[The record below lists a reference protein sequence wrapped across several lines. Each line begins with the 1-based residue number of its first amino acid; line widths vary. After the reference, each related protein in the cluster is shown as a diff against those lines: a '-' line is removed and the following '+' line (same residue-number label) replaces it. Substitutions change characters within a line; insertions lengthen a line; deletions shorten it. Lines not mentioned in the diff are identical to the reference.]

1 MPPKSG
7 NYEAAPLI
15 PRRHALSL
23 GELAIYALAMGT
35 RKFFRKIATLALVA
49 FLLSPTLPANAA
61 IASKAFITAT
71 KAPVRYA
78 DKVAF
83 DLDVDKTLYN
93 YTHWWC
99 VSIDNKAPEPN
110 VVKTYLEPWWDTDYR
125 DNIGNRWGN
134 TSDGEI
140 FGQNTCWTSSFFSF
154 SSAGVLTDL
163 SLLPAGNHSLQV
175 SIRGCGDGYSSCA
188 LASTELASNL
198 ISEIIAIPVAKLVED
213 QINSDSRYIQEGGY
227 YHIREWLYKKPDVP
241 SVFMKSWCVK
251 IDGKG
256 FTKDL
261 AIGHTVSQWLFN
273 DKTWIDGCVQVP
285 DRDAEQ
291 NSDYGMDLYIDA
303 FKLGLGSHTF
313 AFKAELQ
320 NGQSISFERV
330 ITGTGTIA
338 PRTQPLVAEQR
349 YSDLHLKM
357 GISWPFDK
365 PASAEVEWFVDGT
378 SVIKNSVSTSAEF
391 AETVIPGINLTSGSH
406 EVTAKLTTSA
416 GSVLVEKTSV
426 SIDNRPA
433 TVTFSQSLDKTYK
446 TGSTVVISGNFLD
459 AEGFEPKSAR
469 IRTKQYGKA
478 WTAWK
483 TIKVTGGYFALSQ
496 KILLN
501 TSVQVS
507 ADSTW
512 DGATYLGQAEIKVAP
527 VVFKY
532 TESAKRTKLK
542 SFLQGA
548 VVTYKVTTD
557 KTYSGTC
564 VVMLETKYAFNF
576 ALVWLGAETK
586 WSSLKIKNGVGTGTV
601 TVKYNGQYS
610 SSILCSAPGY
620 KDVYRSDSNWIFRVT
635 N

>member
-1 MPPKSG
+1 
-7 NYEAAPLI
+7 
-15 PRRHALSL
+15 
-23 GELAIYALAMGT
+23 MGT
-35 RKFFRKIATLALVA
+35 RKFFKKITILALVA
-49 FLLSPTLPANAA
+49 LLFAPTLPANAA
-61 IASKAFITAT
+61 IAKKAFITAT
-71 KAPVRYA
+71 TAPVRYA

-83 DLDVDKTLYN
+83 DLDEDKRAYN

-110 VVKTYLEPWWDTDYR
+110 VVKMYLEPWWDTEYR
-125 DNIGNRWGN
+125 DDWARDSNHKWGD
-134 TSDGEI
+134 TSEGEVL
-140 FGQNTCWTSSFFSF
+140 GQNSCWTSSFFSF
-154 SSAGVLTDL
+154 SSAGLLVNL
-163 SLLPAGNHSLQV
+163 SLLSPGNHTLQV
-175 SIRGCGDGYSSCA
+175 SIRGCGDGYASCELSA
-188 LASTELASNL
+188 TELASNV

-213 QINSDSRYIQEGGY
+213 QIDSNSYYSQEGGY
-227 YHIREWLYKKPDVP
+227 YRVREWLDKKPDVP
-241 SVFMKSWCVK
+241 GVFMKSWCLK
-251 IDGKG
+251 IDGQG

-261 AIGHTVSQWLFN
+261 AVDNSFSQWLFN

-285 DRDAEQ
+285 ARNAEEA
-291 NSDYGMDLYIDA
+291 SDYGMDLYIDA

-338 PRTQPLVAEQR
+338 PRTTPITAEQR
-349 YSDLHLKM
+349 SNYLHLNM
-357 GISWPFDK
+357 GIIWPFDK
-365 PASAEVEWFVDGT
+365 PASAAVEWFVDG
-378 SVIKNSVSTSAEF
+378 NSVTKDFLNTKTSF
-391 AETVIPGINLTSGSH
+391 AETSIPSADIAPGWH
-406 EVTAKLTTSA
+406 EVTAKLTTSDGSEVIQKGSA
-416 GSVLVEKTSV
+416 GINK
-426 SIDNRPA
+426 RPA
-433 TVTFSQSLDKTYK
+433 TVTFSRSLDKTYK
-446 TGSTVVISGNFLD
+446 TGSTVAISGHFLD
-459 AEGFEPKSAR
+459 ADGFEPKSAK
-469 IRTKQYGKA
+469 IRTKQHGKA

-483 TIKVTGGYFALSQ
+483 TIKVTGGYFSVSQ

-501 TSVQVS
+501 TAVQVS
-507 ADSTW
+507 AASTW
-512 DGATYLGQAEIKVAP
+512 DRASYLSETEIAVVPA
-527 VVFKY
+527 VFKY

-564 VVMLETKYAFNF
+564 VMMLETKYAFNF

-586 WSSLKIKNGVGTGTV
+586 WGYLKIKNGVGTGTV